1 MKHIF
6 NQPEAPDCLLVRN
19 RFGNDKKKKM
29 TNVSVSEKRNNSLLY
44 LALLCLLFFLV
55 QSYYQYLSPSGTEII
70 GAAGSTYVEIDDG
83 RSSVVNVIKGPE
95 KIEELKHT
103 YNIDSELKNGTKIT
117 LEGDK
122 SARIERI
129 SGIKSLSLGI
139 PIGVNSAAAEDLEA
153 LPGIGDKLA
162 RRIVAYRN
170 ENGRFKDLG
179 SMLNVNG
186 MGEKKLARIRPFIN
200 LD

>member
-1 MKHIF
+1 MSAFPRKEITPF
-6 NQPEAPDCLLVRN
+6 CTWPFCVSFSSSCSLIINTCFRAVR
-19 RFGNDKKKKM
+19 K
-29 TNVSVSEKRNNSLLY
+29 SSE
-44 LALLCLLFFLV
+44 
-55 QSYYQYLSPSGTEII
+55 PP
-70 GAAGSTYVEIDDG
+70 GSIYVEIDDG

-103 YNIDSELKNGTKIT
+103 YNIDSELKNGARII

-162 RRIVAYRN
+162 RRIIAYRD